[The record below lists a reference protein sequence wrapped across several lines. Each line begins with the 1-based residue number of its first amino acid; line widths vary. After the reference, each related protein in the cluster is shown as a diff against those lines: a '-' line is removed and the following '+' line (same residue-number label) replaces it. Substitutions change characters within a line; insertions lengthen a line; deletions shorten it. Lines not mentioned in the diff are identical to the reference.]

1 MSINR
6 DKLLTISFFIM
17 LFGILFVAAAFF
29 PVLDWSRHP
38 VYLNLR
44 MYVAFPILYFICG
57 IAIANMIIR
66 YFSRLRERLALLS
79 REKRTH
85 YLATVLILLVI
96 LEICVFSLE
105 PVRIFVAVR
114 FPLLYTIP
122 GMAVCALSE

>member
-66 YFSRLRERLALLS
+66 YFSRLR
-79 REKRTH
+79 
-85 YLATVLILLVI
+85 
-96 LEICVFSLE
+96 
-105 PVRIFVAVR
+105 
-114 FPLLYTIP
+114 
-122 GMAVCALSE
+122 

>member
-79 REKRTH
+79 RKKRTH
-85 YLATVLILLVI
+85 YLAAVLILLVI
-96 LEICVFSLE
+96 LEICVFALE

>member
-6 DKLLTISFFIM
+6 DILLTISFFIM

-57 IAIANMIIR
+57 IAFANMIIR
-66 YFSRLRERLALLS
+66 SFSRLRERLALLS

-85 YLATVLILLVI
+85 YLAAVLILLVI
-96 LEICVFSLE
+96 LEICVFALE

>member
-1 MSINR
+1 
-6 DKLLTISFFIM
+6 M